1 MPRLQALKP
10 FFLFLFF
17 LLAAGF
23 FRQLP
28 AQNLPEQTNPPRLVH
43 DLAGILSEAEEQALE
58 KKLLYWEDSTSGQL
72 AIVIMKSLDGYP
84 VEDFA
89 TRLFEKWGIGTR
101 EKKNGLLV
109 LISMEDR
116 KTRIEV
122 GYGLEGVVTDL
133 VSKRVLEEDI
143 KPLFREKAYY
153 QGLDLATTHLI
164 EAAKGEYK
172 GENKYTSKKKQKGKK
187 AGLWIFLALLLLVL
201 FLARRGGGGGG
212 GDFLT
217 GMILG
222 SLLNSGRRGGSWG
235 DFSSGGG
242 SFGGFG
248 GGSSGGGGA
257 SGDW

>member
-1 MPRLQALKP
+1 MLTA
-10 FFLFLFF
+10 
-17 LLAAGF
+17 
-23 FRQLP
+23 P
-28 AQNLPEQTNPPRLVH
+28 AQNLPGQTNPPRLVH

-58 KKLLYWEDSTSGQL
+58 NKLLHWEDSTSGQL
-72 AIVIMKSLDGYP
+72 AVVILKSLDGYP
-84 VEDFA
+84 IEDFA
-89 TRLFEKWGIGTR
+89 NRLFDKWGIGTK
-101 EKKNGLLV
+101 EKKNGLLILV
-109 LISMEDR
+109 SMEDR

-133 VSKRVLEEDI
+133 VSKRVLDEDI
-143 KPLFREKAYY
+143 RPLFKAGAYY
-153 QGLDLATTHLI
+153 QALDQATTHLI

-172 GENKYTSKKKQKGKK
+172 GENKYTSKKNRKGRKS
-187 AGLWIFLALLLLVL
+187 GFWIFIGLLLLVL
-201 FLARRGGGGGG
+201 FLARRGGGNGGG
-212 GDFLT
+212 GFLT